1 MKMTRRLATHMI
13 GQNQY
18 GLISSAANHNHS
30 VRIGTA
36 GCALCVGLALWRES
50 DGKALVAHIQPD
62 QLSKIEGAVNR
73 IYQLI
78 PNPGK
83 FLCVT
88 AGIDQSTDE
97 IIASLVKTYGV
108 EPVVKKGYDEISIV
122 SGTGA
127 IRVSRTSLIQT
138 DETRPPDF
146 LTGDLS

>member
-1 MKMTRRLATHMI
+1 MTRLLATHMI

-30 VRIGTA
+30 VRIGTT

-78 PNPGK
+78 PNPRK

-108 EPVVKKGYDEISIV
+108 EPVVKRGYDEISIV

-138 DETRPPDF
+138 DETRPPNF

>member
-1 MKMTRRLATHMI
+1 MTRLLATHMI

-18 GLISSAANHNHS
+18 GLLSPASNQS
-30 VRIGTA
+30 DSTRIGTT

-62 QLSKIEGAVNR
+62 QLHKIKESVDR

-78 PNPGK
+78 PDPGK

-88 AGIDQSTDE
+88 AGADKSTNE
-97 IIASLVKTYGV
+97 IVDSLVKTYGRL
-108 EPVVKKGYDEISIV
+108 PIVKQGYDEISIV

-127 IRVSRTSLIQT
+127 IKVSRTSLIQT
-138 DETRPPDF
+138 DETRPPNF

>member
-1 MKMTRRLATHMI
+1 MTRLLAAHMI

-18 GLISSAANHNHS
+18 GLISPTSSHGDS
-30 VRIGTA
+30 IRIGTT

-62 QLSKIEGAVNR
+62 HLSKIEESVDR

-88 AGIDQSTDE
+88 AGVDQSTDK

-108 EPVVKKGYDEISIV
+108 KPVVKKGYDEISIV
-122 SGTGA
+122 SSTGA

-138 DETRPPDF
+138 DETRPPNF
-146 LTGDLS
+146 LTRDLS

>member
-1 MKMTRRLATHMI
+1 MTRLLATHLI

-18 GLISSAANHNHS
+18 GLISPASNQS
-30 VRIGTA
+30 DSIRIGTT

-62 QLSKIEGAVNR
+62 HLSKIEESVNR

-83 FLCVT
+83 FLCVS
-88 AGIDQSTDE
+88 AGIDKSTDE
-97 IIASLVKTYGV
+97 IIASLAKTYGR
-108 EPVVKKGYDEISIV
+108 PPIVKKGYDEISIIPD
-122 SGTGA
+122 TGA
-127 IRVSRTSLIQT
+127 IRVSRTSLIQA
-138 DETRPPDF
+138 DGTRPPNF

>member
-1 MKMTRRLATHMI
+1 MKMTRLLATHMI

-30 VRIGTA
+30 VRIGTT

-62 QLSKIEGAVNR
+62 QLHKIKESVDR

-78 PNPGK
+78 PNPSK

-88 AGIDQSTDE
+88 AGVDKSTNE
-97 IIASLVKTYGV
+97 IVDSLVKTYGTL
-108 EPVVKKGYDEISIV
+108 PIVKKGYDEISIV

-127 IRVSRTSLIQT
+127 IRISRTSLIQT
-138 DETRPPDF
+138 DETRPPNF
-146 LTGDLS
+146 STGDLS